1 MGSPLS
7 RLARSRPARAL
18 VALLTLVV
26 LAAPFTASA
35 GAQTCTGTTYNAE
48 TRWSTIAAPK
58 FSKGEQAITSHAV
71 DPFDP
76 RKIYVSNGT
85 VVAVTNDTGCKWT
98 ETYKGPSGPG
108 APTAYVIQQIHVP
121 SPHTAILRI
130 HETAPISRPRIEVST
145 SGGENWRTGGAGLAA
160 GQPEFLNSAQKA
172 PNPLY
177 LGVDVGGGAL
187 DLIYASTDSGDTWVL
202 QSNVAQTQ
210 ALAGITGIEV
220 DPIDP
225 KVVWAFG
232 PGGLFVSRNAAA
244 SFEEIPEFSDAG
256 RVGPVDVFHAVGERP
271 YIMAFRPEERRF
283 GVSRSGDQWLFG
295 NQAPPDIDAA
305 DHGLSAGDVFV
316 SAGSGVHQYHEQSQ
330 GWPNLD
336 APSGAR
342 AVIATQAPMLMLTA
356 RSSSAI
362 FRWMQIPGTDGTG
375 GFLDEDPDISLVQP
389 PEVIAKESTIFPDDK
404 KIVIP
409 VGESK
414 KIEYTVNLP
423 ERPRPLDVFFLVDTS
438 SSMTR
443 TINGL
448 AVGLQDIVNELA
460 KEGIDV
466 HFGLA
471 EYRTY
476 PSSNPPKSAEGKKDE
491 SFVYKRKV
499 DIQEDV
505 TALANAIEELE
516 ASGGG
521 HYDAHLG
528 ALKQVVTGEGQD
540 LFPVGVNNEEDVEAG
555 QQASFREKAI
565 RVVINAT
572 DEKFGRQ
579 DGDGSA
585 TSVVPSDGTPNP
597 RQAPPPSIPSFEEVI
612 SLLNSKLIKQVGLS
626 IGYLPEDDLTR
637 VADETGTVAFGNGVD
652 CDGNGSVEI
661 PVGDPLVCKL
671 RSDTTSDAAI
681 NLVPA
686 VVNLLKSVQDP
697 VPVQLEAVEGAE
709 VVKKIGPDGYE
720 NVILQSK
727 NKLTFDVEFAC
738 SKRQWGE
745 RFPVTLQADSTVNLS
760 ELNVN
765 ALVVCKEDKEP
776 KDEVLPVAPLA
787 APLIALAVPPA
798 PPMPPTVTELSSAS
812 QTQAQSQAQAQG
824 AAAQQEQQEPQ
835 LAYVAASGLED
846 EETLEL
852 NMTAYSERRGIPA
865 SALMGMGTVMLSM
878 MFGGAMMRQRTQQRS
893 RAQRQGR

>member
-1 MGSPLS
+1 MGSLID
-7 RLARSRPARAL
+7 RLATSGPARASI
-18 VALLTLVV
+18 ALLTMAVLV
-26 LAAPFTASA
+26 APFTAPA
-35 GAQTCTGTTYNAE
+35 GAQTCTNSSFDPATQ
-48 TRWSTIAAPK
+48 WDTIAAPE
-58 FSKGEQAITSHAV
+58 FSKGEQAITAHAV
-71 DPFDP
+71 DPLDP
-76 RKIYVSNGT
+76 RKIYITNGS
-85 VVAVTNDTGCKWT
+85 VVAITADTGCKWT
-98 ETYKGPSGPG
+98 ETYGGPEGPG
-108 APTAYVIQQIHVP
+108 APTAYVIQEIHVP
-121 SPHTAILRI
+121 GPHTAILRI
-130 HETAPISRPRIEVST
+130 HETAPVSRPRIEVST

-160 GQPEFLNSAQKA
+160 GEPEFLDSAQKS

-177 LGVDVGGGAL
+177 LGIDVGGGAL
-187 DLIYASTDSGDTWVL
+187 DLIYASSDSGETWVL
-202 QSNVAQTQ
+202 QSNVAETR
-210 ALAGITGIEV
+210 ALAGIIDIEV

-225 KVVWAFG
+225 QLVWAFG
-232 PGGLFVSRNAAA
+232 PGGLYRSQNGAR
-244 SFEEIPEFSDAG
+244 SFEAIPEFADAG
-256 RVGPVDVFHAVGERP
+256 RVGPVDVFHEPGAPP
-271 YIMAFRPEERRF
+271 YIMAFRPEEERL
-283 GVSRSGDQWLFG
+283 GVSRDGERWLFG
-295 NQAPPDIDAA
+295 NQTPPDIDAA
-305 DHGLSAGDVFV
+305 DHGVGAGEVFV
-316 SAGSGVHQYHEQSQ
+316 SASTGVHKYHEKSQ

-342 AVIATQAPMLMLTA
+342 AVIATQTPTLMLTA

-362 FRWMQIPGTDGTG
+362 FRLVPRPGPGGPD

-389 PEVIAKESTIFPDDK
+389 PEVIARESSIFPDDK
-404 KIVIP
+404 KIRIP

-414 KIEYTVNLP
+414 KVEYTVNMP

-466 HFGLA
+466 NFGLA

-476 PSSNPPKSAEGKKDE
+476 PTSNPPKSARNEKDA

-505 TALANAIEELE
+505 SALADAIEDLE
-516 ASGGG
+516 ANGGG

-540 LFPVGVNNEEDVEAG
+540 LFPVGVDNEEDVDPG
-555 QQASFREKAI
+555 QQASFRDKAI

-579 DGDGSA
+579 DGDGGPA
-585 TSVVPSDGTPNP
+585 NVLPDDGPP
-597 RQAPPPSIPSFEEVI
+597 RPDQAPPPNIPSFEEVI

-626 IGYLPEDDLTR
+626 IGYLPFKDLTR
-637 VADETGTVAFGNGVD
+637 VADETGTVAFGEGVD
-652 CDGNGSVEI
+652 CDGNGSIEI
-661 PVGDPLVCKL
+661 RLTEPLVCQL
-671 RSDTTSDAAI
+671 RSSTTSEAI

-697 VPVQLEAVEGAE
+697 VPVQLEAVEGQE
-709 VVKKIGPDGYE
+709 VVEKIGPDGYE
-720 NVILQSK
+720 NVILQSQ

-738 SKRQWGE
+738 ANRQGGE
-745 RFPVTLQADSTVNLS
+745 RFPVTLQADSTVDLS
-760 ELNVN
+760 ALRVD
-765 ALVVCKEDKEP
+765 ALVVCTEEKDP
-776 KDEVLPVAPLA
+776 KDEVLPVSPLA

-798 PPMPPTVTELSSAS
+798 PPLPPTVTELSSAT

-852 NMTAYSERRGIPA
+852 NMTAYSERREIPA
-865 SALMGMGTVMLSM
+865 SALMGMGTVALSM
-878 MFGGAMMRQRTQQRS
+878 MFGAAMVRQRTQART